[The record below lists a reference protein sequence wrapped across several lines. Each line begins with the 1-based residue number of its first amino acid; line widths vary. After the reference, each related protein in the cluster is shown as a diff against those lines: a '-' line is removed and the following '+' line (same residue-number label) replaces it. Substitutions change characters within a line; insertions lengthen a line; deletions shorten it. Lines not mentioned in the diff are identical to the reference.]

1 MSRVTQGWRRQASIE
16 IGEVVGKWSQLM
28 LEAGRV
34 VDANDRGA
42 KTEAEI
48 TTWVSKF
55 NATLVLD
62 GESALTVGEEADV
75 RGFVLASFGELPAAI
90 QQLVDTDDYTDIHVM
105 GVRVMVAERR
115 DGRRERHPSPF
126 SSIDELMSTV
136 RRWASTGINREFSDS
151 SPILDMVLGNRIRV
165 AATFGISDEP
175 SFSLRISSES
185 FRTLEQLRATGMFS
199 RSVEEVL
206 RAAMRSG
213 ESIIVCGATGSG
225 KTTVINAL
233 LASLPP
239 ERRVVVIEDEREIWF
254 DLAKHFNVEFMSA
267 RPANMAGEGE
277 ISMERL
283 VRHSLRRRPDYV
295 VVGECR
301 GPEAFQLVKVSTQ
314 GNSVLSSVHAN
325 SPADMVDR
333 LSLFMAEASMQLS
346 PQYVSKLIG
355 KGVQLIVYV
364 DVVDGRRVISDI
376 VEVTGAIDTSLST
389 VPWFAAD
396 DRGNAQLHI
405 ATRSLLMER
414 LFANGLDPE
423 LVSSGSVFA

>member
-1 MSRVTQGWRRQASIE
+1 MSRVTQAWRRQASIE
-16 IGEVVGKWSQLM
+16 IGESIGKWSQQM
-28 LEAGRV
+28 LEAGRK
-34 VDANDRGA
+34 VDGDDRSA
-42 KTEAEI
+42 KTEKEL
-48 TTWVSKF
+48 TTWVMSF
-55 NATLVLD
+55 NAVLVRD
-62 GESALTVGEEADV
+62 GMPALTVEEENDV

-90 QQLVDTDDYTDIHVM
+90 QQLVDTDNYTDIHVM

-115 DGRRERHPSPF
+115 DGQRERHPSPF
-126 SSIDELMSTV
+126 NSIDELMQTV
-136 RRWASTGINREFSDS
+136 RRWASTGTNREFSDS

-185 FRTLEQLRATGMFS
+185 FRTLEQLRQTGMFNGA
-199 RSVEEVL
+199 VEAVL

-233 LASLPP
+233 LASLPVD
-239 ERRVVVIEDEREIWF
+239 RRVVVIEDEREIWF
-254 DLAKHFNVEFMSA
+254 DLNKHFNVEFMSA

-314 GNSVLSSVHAN
+314 GNSVLSSIHAN

-346 PQYVSKLIG
+346 PTYIAKLIG
-355 KGVQLIVYV
+355 KGVQLVIYV

-376 VEVTGAIDTSLST
+376 VEVTGAVDTSLST
-389 VPWFAAD
+389 VPWFSGD
-396 DRGNAQLHI
+396 DRGNARLNI
-405 ATRSLLMER
+405 ATRSALMTR
-414 LFANGLDPE
+414 LFDNGLDPE
-423 LVSSGSVFA
+423 LVSGGSVFA